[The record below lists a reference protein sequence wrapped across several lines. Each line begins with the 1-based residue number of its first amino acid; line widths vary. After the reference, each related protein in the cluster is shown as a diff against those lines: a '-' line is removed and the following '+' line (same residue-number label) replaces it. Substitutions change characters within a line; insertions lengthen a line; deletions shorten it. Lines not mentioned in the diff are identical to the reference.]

1 MHDKFSEPPPGA
13 AENPMNGPR
22 IAAFI
27 ALGSN
32 RPSRAERIRRA
43 LFLLGGVP
51 ETRVTAVSG
60 LYETEP
66 LYWREQPEFL
76 NCVAA
81 VETELDPFQLLVC
94 CRGIER
100 ELGRTPARRYG
111 PRKIDLDI
119 ISYGRRQI
127 RSPELTIPHP
137 GAAGRRFVLL
147 PLREIAPYWRHP
159 VLDRGVGELLAALG
173 GCGRVVYQGEIR

>member
-1 MHDKFSEPPPGA
+1 V
-13 AENPMNGPR
+13 NRTR

-43 LFLLGGVP
+43 LFLLGGLP
-51 ETRVTAVSG
+51 GTRLVDVSG

-66 LYWREQPEFL
+66 LYYLPQEDFL

-81 VETELDPFQLLVC
+81 VETGLGPFELLAA

-100 ELGRTPARRYG
+100 ELGRTPSRRYG
-111 PRKIDLDI
+111 PREIDLDI
-119 ISYGRRQI
+119 VAYGRRVI
-127 RSPELTIPHP
+127 RTPELTVPHP
-137 GAAGRRFVLL
+137 GLAGRRFVLL

-173 GCGRVVYQGEIR
+173 ERGRVVYQGGIG

>member
-1 MHDKFSEPPPGA
+1 MIS
-13 AENPMNGPR
+13 PR
-22 IAAFI
+22 IDAFI

-43 LFLLGGVP
+43 LFLLGGLP
-51 ETRVTAVSG
+51 GTRLNDISG

-66 LYWREQPEFL
+66 LYWREQPDFL

-81 VETELDPFQLLVC
+81 VETALEPFELLEC

-100 ELGRTPARRYG
+100 ELGRTPTRRYG
-111 PRKIDLDI
+111 PREIDLDI
-119 ISYGRRQI
+119 ISYGRRLI
-127 RSPELTIPHP
+127 RTPELTIPHP
-137 GAAGRRFVLL
+137 GTAGRRFVLL

-159 VLDRGVGELLAALG
+159 VLDRGVGELLAALEES
-173 GCGRVVYQGEIR
+173 GRVVYQGEIR